1 MLASHALSERSL
13 SGDGY
18 LNGVHRGLPRGGI
31 WNIHSYLMKE
41 GWEKNPRRQETLED
55 AILRAF
61 ISMAVR
67 FAEIESSDHPQPRPV
82 HARPRGVR
90 QPLQSDNHG
99 RQGNI
104 NKSLMLCF
112 KSMAGF
118 LNETVQHLAGTVCI
132 RSIIRRTSTS
142 YNETVSN
149 IDHSLKVHWYCTV
162 YFYSSYHAYNSS
174 ENTLG
179 LLNFYQEAT
188 IPGWKESF
196 PAKKKKEREKKDVK
210 ISEVKLWA
218 DKLPTIASESLT
230 LAIPFL
236 FGNK

>member
-1 MLASHALSERSL
+1 M
-13 SGDGY
+13 
-18 LNGVHRGLPRGGI
+18 GI
-31 WNIHSYLMKE
+31 WMVFTEVSPEVVSGIFTPIWWRKD
-41 GWEKNPRRQETLED
+41 EKRTLGDKRLED

-90 QPLQSDNHG
+90 KPLQSDNHG

-112 KSMAGF
+112 KSMTRF

-132 RSIIRRTSTS
+132 RSIIRRPSTS

-196 PAKKKKEREKKDVK
+196 PAKKKDVK

-218 DKLPTIASESLT
+218 DKLPTIASESPT